1 MSNLDNNLT
10 NKYNK
15 AKSKVKAYKTTSEAK
30 QKEFNN
36 FRENAGDNFDASY
49 AKTFK
54 NLNEWGDSV
63 DGQLAQKKKQ
73 SQDKI
78 KNQLDELLEVFM
90 IVKDSNESTLDVQGD
105 PTLDKKK
112 GPLGAAKTQTVDT
125 LIDIYNKTILNTRG
139 RIVELWVKETIKTVG
154 CTEEQEFTVSP
165 IYIRVES
172 LDLFQMLK
180 TDPNGDGEL
189 KYEKNDTNNGTIPYS
204 MNRQMWDRLQNLG
217 MSFNTDY
224 GADYIGASNNQSF
237 DIEYVDQ
244 DNNGNFG
251 NYFKVTP
258 KPGTGISS
266 ITQFLYDYY
275 LSIEM
280 INIDEFITNLIDLLT
295 GAISFDLSI
304 TDDQSREQSKFL
316 KLLQRTLGLCFD
328 NQQEI
333 DVSGVAKLSVIDNID
348 DTFFE
353 FTSADLK
360 DIEERVNNIT
370 NGVVEFTDCNNVKLP
385 LQITDIKDALN
396 KNRDIPGDS
405 DKLDNI
411 ISMIDE
417 MGDTEAW
424 KLLLPQINFNASM
437 KFDLLKLFP
446 MAVMQT
452 LLSPKN
458 LFGLFVAFKMVGN
471 YIIDQIESLTE
482 FLQRF
487 RSFVIEV
494 MSKIGAIFVEE
505 LFKEIKKNIDKLV
518 KQLLEDIAFEAK
530 DARLRMIAG
539 LIRGLILVGE
549 FINDWRRCKSV
560 VDELLDALKIASR
573 ALGLPQFSLALA
585 GGLPGMSKTRMLAN
599 VLQEMEKA
607 GLPTGDLPDGSPN
620 LMVQDK
626 KSGIGG
632 MLDEMQENGKVE
644 IYIPPL
650 AISPAGV
657 TLPSKGVGK
666 SY

>member
-1 MSNLDNNLT
+1 MPDNNLNT
-10 NKYNK
+10 KYTQ
-15 AKSKVKAYKTTSEAK
+15 AKSKIKAYKTTAEAK

-73 SQDKI
+73 AQDKI

-90 IVKDSNESTLDVQGD
+90 IVKDSNESTVDVQGD

-204 MNRQMWDRLQNLG
+204 MNRQMWERLQNLG
-217 MSFNTDY
+217 VSFNTDY

-370 NGVVEFTDCNNVKLP
+370 NGVVEFTDCDNVKLP
-385 LQITDIKDALN
+385 LQVTDIKDALN
-396 KNRDIPGDS
+396 KNRDIPGDG

-549 FINDWRRCKSV
+549 FISDWRRCKSV
-560 VDELLDALKIASR
+560 VDELLEALKIASR

-644 IYIPPL
+644 IFIPPL

-657 TLPSKGVGK
+657 TLSAKGVGK

>member
-1 MSNLDNNLT
+1 MPDNNLNT
-10 NKYNK
+10 KYTQ
-15 AKSKVKAYKTTSEAK
+15 AKSKIKAYKTTAEAK
-30 QKEFNN
+30 QNQFNT
-36 FRENAGDNFDASY
+36 FRENAGDNFDSNY
-49 AKTFK
+49 SKTFK
-54 NLNEWGDSV
+54 NLNEWGDTV
-63 DGQLAQKKKQ
+63 DGQQQQKKKQ
-73 SQDKI
+73 AQDKI

-90 IVKDSNESTLDVQGD
+90 IVKDSNESTVDVQGK
-105 PTLDKKK
+105 PTDDKRK
-112 GPLGAAKTQTVDT
+112 GPLSAANKQTVNT

-139 RIVELWVKETIKTVG
+139 RIVEMWVKETIKTVG

-172 LDLFQMLK
+172 LDLFQILK
-180 TDPNGDGEL
+180 DDPNGDGEL

-204 MNRQMWDRLQNLG
+204 MNRQMWERLQNLG
-217 MSFNTDY
+217 VSFNTSY

-237 DIEYVDQ
+237 DLEYVDQ

-316 KLLQRTLGLCFD
+316 KILQRILGLCFD

-353 FTSADLK
+353 FTSSDLK

-370 NGVVEFTDCNNVKLP
+370 NGVVEFTDCDNVKLP
-385 LQITDIKDALN
+385 LNTTTIKDALN
-396 KNRDIPGDS
+396 NNRDLPTDS
-405 DKLDNI
+405 DKLENI
-411 ISMIDE
+411 VNMIDE

-446 MAVMQT
+446 LAVMQT

-458 LFGLFVAFKMVGN
+458 LFGLYVAFKMVGN
-471 YIIDQIESLTE
+471 YIIDQIESLNE
-482 FLQRF
+482 FIARF

-518 KQLLEDIAFEAK
+518 KQLLEDIAFEAR

-549 FINDWRRCKSV
+549 FISDWRRCKSV
-560 VDELLDALKIASR
+560 VDELLEALKIAAR
-573 ALGLPQFSLALA
+573 GLGLPQFSLALA
-585 GGLPGMSKTRMLAN
+585 GGLPGMSETRMLAGIIEQ
-599 VLQEMEKA
+599 LEKS

-620 LMVQDK
+620 LMIQDK
-626 KSGIGG
+626 QASVSG
-632 MLDEMQENGKVE
+632 MMREMQENGKVE

-657 TLPSKGVGK
+657 TLPNKGVGK

>member
-1 MSNLDNNLT
+1 MPDNNLNT
-10 NKYNK
+10 KYTQ
-15 AKSKVKAYKTTSEAK
+15 AKSKIKAYKTTAEAK
-30 QKEFNN
+30 QNQFNT
-36 FRENAGDNFDASY
+36 FRENAGDNFDANYS
-49 AKTFK
+49 KTFK
-54 NLNEWGDSV
+54 NLNEWGDTV
-63 DGQLAQKKKQ
+63 DGQQQQKKKQ
-73 SQDKI
+73 AQDKI

-90 IVKDSNESTLDVQGD
+90 IVKDSNESTVDVQGK
-105 PTLDKKK
+105 PTDDKRK
-112 GPLGAAKTQTVDT
+112 GPLSAANKQTVNT

-139 RIVELWVKETIKTVG
+139 RIVEMWVKETIKTVG

-180 TDPNGDGEL
+180 DDPNGAGEL

-204 MNRQMWDRLQNLG
+204 MNRQMWERLQNLG
-217 MSFNTDY
+217 VSFNTSY

-237 DIEYVDQ
+237 DLEYVDQ

-258 KPGTGISS
+258 KAGTGISS

-316 KLLQRTLGLCFD
+316 KILQRILGLCFD

-353 FTSADLK
+353 FTSSDLK

-370 NGVVEFTDCNNVKLP
+370 NGVVEFTDCDNVKLP
-385 LQITDIKDALN
+385 LNTTAIKDALN
-396 KNRDIPGDS
+396 NNRDLPTDS
-405 DKLDNI
+405 DKLENLVN
-411 ISMIDE
+411 MIEE

-424 KLLLPQINFNASM
+424 KLILPQINFNASM

-446 MAVMQT
+446 LAVMQT

-458 LFGLFVAFKMVGN
+458 LFGLYVAFKMVGN
-471 YIIDQIESLTE
+471 YIIDQIESLNE
-482 FLQRF
+482 FIARF

-518 KQLLEDIAFEAK
+518 KQLLEDIAFEAR

-549 FINDWRRCKSV
+549 FISDWRRCKSV
-560 VDELLDALKIASR
+560 VDELLEALKIAAR
-573 ALGLPQFSLALA
+573 GLGLPQFSLALA
-585 GGLPGMSKTRMLAN
+585 GGLPGMSETRMLAGIIEQ
-599 VLQEMEKA
+599 LEKS

-626 KSGIGG
+626 QASVSG
-632 MLDEMQENGKVE
+632 MMREMQENGKVE

>member
-1 MSNLDNNLT
+1 MPDNNLNT
-10 NKYNK
+10 KYTQ
-15 AKSKVKAYKTTSEAK
+15 AKSKIKAYKTTAEAK

-73 SQDKI
+73 AQDKI

-90 IVKDSNESTLDVQGD
+90 IVKDSNESTVDVQGD

-204 MNRQMWDRLQNLG
+204 MNRQMWERLQNLG
-217 MSFNTDY
+217 VSFNTDY

-353 FTSADLK
+353 FTSADVK

-370 NGVVEFTDCNNVKLP
+370 NGVV
-385 LQITDIKDALN
+385 
-396 KNRDIPGDS
+396 
-405 DKLDNI
+405 
-411 ISMIDE
+411 
-417 MGDTEAW
+417 
-424 KLLLPQINFNASM
+424 
-437 KFDLLKLFP
+437 
-446 MAVMQT
+446 
-452 LLSPKN
+452 
-458 LFGLFVAFKMVGN
+458 
-471 YIIDQIESLTE
+471 
-482 FLQRF
+482 
-487 RSFVIEV
+487 
-494 MSKIGAIFVEE
+494 
-505 LFKEIKKNIDKLV
+505 
-518 KQLLEDIAFEAK
+518 
-530 DARLRMIAG
+530 
-539 LIRGLILVGE
+539 
-549 FINDWRRCKSV
+549 
-560 VDELLDALKIASR
+560 
-573 ALGLPQFSLALA
+573 
-585 GGLPGMSKTRMLAN
+585 
-599 VLQEMEKA
+599 
-607 GLPTGDLPDGSPN
+607 
-620 LMVQDK
+620 
-626 KSGIGG
+626 
-632 MLDEMQENGKVE
+632 
-644 IYIPPL
+644 
-650 AISPAGV
+650 
-657 TLPSKGVGK
+657 
-666 SY
+666 

>member
-1 MSNLDNNLT
+1 MSNLDNNLS

-30 QKEFNN
+30 QKEFNT

-54 NLNEWGDSV
+54 NLNEWGDSA
-63 DGQLAQKKKQ
+63 DDKIAEKKKQ
-73 SQDKI
+73 VQDKI

-90 IVKDSNESTLDVQGD
+90 IVKDSNESTVDVEGE
-105 PTLDKKK
+105 PTEDKKK
-112 GPLGAAKTQTVDT
+112 GPLGAAKTKTVET

-139 RIVELWVKETIKTVG
+139 RITELWVKEVIKTIG
-154 CTEEQEFTVSP
+154 CDEEQEFTTSP

-172 LDLFQMLK
+172 LDLFKMLK
-180 TDPNGDGEL
+180 EDPNGEGSL
-189 KYEKNDTNNGTIPYS
+189 RYEKNDTNNGVIPYS
-204 MNRQMWDRLQNLG
+204 MNRQMWERLQNIG
-217 MSFNTDY
+217 VSFNTDY

-251 NYFKVTP
+251 NYYKVTP

-275 LSIEM
+275 LSIQM
-280 INIDEFITNLIDLLT
+280 IDIDEFITNLINLLL
-295 GAISFDLSI
+295 GLLPGISLE
-304 TDDQSREQSKFL
+304 QAEEQSKFM
-316 KLLQRTLGLCFD
+316 KILQRILGLCFD
-328 NQQEI
+328 NQKEI

-360 DIEERVNNIT
+360 DIQERANNII
-370 NGVVEFTDCNNVKLP
+370 NGVVEFTDCDNVKLP
-385 LQITDIKDALN
+385 VDNSALTDALN
-396 KNRDIPGDS
+396 KNRDLPTDS
-405 DKLDNI
+405 DKLDNL
-411 ISMIDE
+411 ISILDE

-424 KLLLPQINFNASM
+424 RLMFPNINFKDSG
-437 KFDLLKLFP
+437 KWDLLKLFP

-458 LFGLFVAFKMVGN
+458 LFGFFVAFKMIGN
-471 YIIDQIESLTE
+471 SIIDQIESLME
-482 FLQRF
+482 FLEKF
-487 RSFVIEV
+487 KTFVIEV

-518 KQLLEDIAFEAK
+518 KQLLEDIAFEAR

-549 FINDWRRCKSV
+549 FITDWRRCKSV
-560 VDELLDALKIASR
+560 VDELLAALKIAGR
-573 ALGLPQFSLALA
+573 AIGLPQFTLALA
-585 GGLPGMSKTRMLAN
+585 ADLEGMSKTRMLAN

-644 IYIPPL
+644 IFIPPL

-657 TLPSKGVGK
+657 TLSAKGVGK

>member
-1 MSNLDNNLT
+1 MPDNNLNT
-10 NKYNK
+10 KYTQ
-15 AKSKVKAYKTTSEAK
+15 AKSKIKAYKTTAEAK

-73 SQDKI
+73 AQNKI

-90 IVKDSNESTLDVQGD
+90 IVKDSNESTVDVQGD

-204 MNRQMWDRLQNLG
+204 MNRQMWERLQNLG
-217 MSFNTDY
+217 VSFNTDY

-370 NGVVEFTDCNNVKLP
+370 NGVVEFTDCDNVKLP
-385 LQITDIKDALN
+385 LQVTDIKDALN
-396 KNRDIPGDS
+396 KNRDIPGDG

-549 FINDWRRCKSV
+549 FISDWRRCKSV
-560 VDELLDALKIASR
+560 VDELLEALKIASR

-644 IYIPPL
+644 IFIPPL

-657 TLPSKGVGK
+657 TLSAKGVGK

>member
-1 MSNLDNNLT
+1 MPDNNLNT
-10 NKYNK
+10 KYTQ
-15 AKSKVKAYKTTSEAK
+15 AKSKIKAYKTTAEAK

-73 SQDKI
+73 AQDKI

-90 IVKDSNESTLDVQGD
+90 IVKDSNESTVDAQGD

-204 MNRQMWDRLQNLG
+204 MNRQMWERLQNLG
-217 MSFNTDY
+217 VSFNTDY

-370 NGVVEFTDCNNVKLP
+370 NGVVEFTDCDNVKLP

-396 KNRDIPGDS
+396 KNRDIPGDG

-585 GGLPGMSKTRMLAN
+585 GGLPGMSKTRMLAG

-626 KSGIGG
+626 KSGISG

-644 IYIPPL
+644 VFIPPL

-657 TLPSKGVGK
+657 TLSAKGVGK

>member
-1 MSNLDNNLT
+1 MPDNNLNT
-10 NKYNK
+10 KYTQ
-15 AKSKVKAYKTTSEAK
+15 AKSKIKAYKTTAEAK

>member
-1 MSNLDNNLT
+1 MPDNNLNT
-10 NKYNK
+10 KYTQ
-15 AKSKVKAYKTTSEAK
+15 AKSKIKAYKTTAEAK

-73 SQDKI
+73 AQDKI

-90 IVKDSNESTLDVQGD
+90 IVKDSNESTVDVQGD

-204 MNRQMWDRLQNLG
+204 MNRQMWERLQNLG
-217 MSFNTDY
+217 VSFNTDY

-370 NGVVEFTDCNNVKLP
+370 NGVVEFTDCDNVKLP
-385 LQITDIKDALN
+385 LQVTDIKDALN
-396 KNRDIPGDS
+396 KNRDIPGDG

-549 FINDWRRCKSV
+549 FISDWRRCKSV

-644 IYIPPL
+644 VFIPPL

-657 TLPSKGVGK
+657 TLSAKGVGK

>member
-1 MSNLDNNLT
+1 MPDNNLNT
-10 NKYNK
+10 KYTQ
-15 AKSKVKAYKTTSEAK
+15 AKSKIKAYKTTAEAK

-73 SQDKI
+73 AQDKI

-90 IVKDSNESTLDVQGD
+90 IVKDSNESTVDVEGE

-189 KYEKNDTNNGTIPYS
+189 KYEKNDTNNGIIPYS
-204 MNRQMWDRLQNLG
+204 MNRQMWERLQNLG
-217 MSFNTDY
+217 VSFNTDY

-370 NGVVEFTDCNNVKLP
+370 NGVVEFTDCDNVKLP

-396 KNRDIPGDS
+396 KNRDIPGDG

-458 LFGLFVAFKMVGN
+458 LFGLFAAFKMVGN

-585 GGLPGMSKTRMLAN
+585 GGLPGMSKTRMLAG

-626 KSGIGG
+626 KSGISG

-644 IYIPPL
+644 VFIPPL

-657 TLPSKGVGK
+657 TLSAKGVGK

>member
-1 MSNLDNNLT
+1 
-10 NKYNK
+10 
-15 AKSKVKAYKTTSEAK
+15 
-30 QKEFNN
+30 
-36 FRENAGDNFDASY
+36 
-49 AKTFK
+49 
-54 NLNEWGDSV
+54 
-63 DGQLAQKKKQ
+63 
-73 SQDKI
+73 
-78 KNQLDELLEVFM
+78 
-90 IVKDSNESTLDVQGD
+90 
-105 PTLDKKK
+105 
-112 GPLGAAKTQTVDT
+112 
-125 LIDIYNKTILNTRG
+125 
-139 RIVELWVKETIKTVG
+139 
-154 CTEEQEFTVSP
+154 
-165 IYIRVES
+165 
-172 LDLFQMLK
+172 
-180 TDPNGDGEL
+180 
-189 KYEKNDTNNGTIPYS
+189 
-204 MNRQMWDRLQNLG
+204 
-217 MSFNTDY
+217 
-224 GADYIGASNNQSF
+224 
-237 DIEYVDQ
+237 
-244 DNNGNFG
+244 
-251 NYFKVTP
+251 
-258 KPGTGISS
+258 
-266 ITQFLYDYY
+266 
-275 LSIEM
+275 
-280 INIDEFITNLIDLLT
+280 
-295 GAISFDLSI
+295 
-304 TDDQSREQSKFL
+304 
-316 KLLQRTLGLCFD
+316 
-328 NQQEI
+328 
-333 DVSGVAKLSVIDNID
+333 
-348 DTFFE
+348 
-353 FTSADLK
+353 
-360 DIEERVNNIT
+360 
-370 NGVVEFTDCNNVKLP
+370 
-385 LQITDIKDALN
+385 
-396 KNRDIPGDS
+396 
-405 DKLDNI
+405 
-411 ISMIDE
+411 MIDE

-549 FINDWRRCKSV
+549 FISDWRRCKSV
-560 VDELLDALKIASR
+560 VDELLEALKIASR

-644 IYIPPL
+644 IFIPPL

-657 TLPSKGVGK
+657 TLSAKGVGK

>member
-1 MSNLDNNLT
+1 MPDNNLNT
-10 NKYNK
+10 KYTQ
-15 AKSKVKAYKTTSEAK
+15 AKSKIKAYKTTAEAK

-73 SQDKI
+73 AQDKI

-90 IVKDSNESTLDVQGD
+90 IVKDSNESTVDAQGD

-204 MNRQMWDRLQNLG
+204 MNRQMWERLQNLG
-217 MSFNTDY
+217 VSFNTDY

-370 NGVVEFTDCNNVKLP
+370 NGVVEFTDCDNVKLP
-385 LQITDIKDALN
+385 LQITNIKDALN
-396 KNRDIPGDS
+396 KNRDIPGDG

-585 GGLPGMSKTRMLAN
+585 GGLPGMSKTRMLAG

-626 KSGIGG
+626 KSGISG

-644 IYIPPL
+644 VFIPPL

-657 TLPSKGVGK
+657 TLSAKGVGK